1 MLFEV
6 DTSVWLWE
14 STGTLLEKRAAAAA
28 VYHPDLL
35 GKEEYALRAQ
45 ASIPL
50 RTKRPPDNQK
60 LPAPLTT
67 RAGRADQD
75 GHPGKVKARGGGGRS
90 EEGMGAGI
98 ITKALNTSSDEL
110 FIFDKD

>member
-1 MLFEV
+1 VHHPDAFSDLNWR
-6 DTSVWLWE
+6 SVWLRE
-14 STGTLLEKRAAAAA
+14 STGTLLEKRAAAA
-28 VYHPDLL
+28 VYHPDLP

-50 RTKRPPDNQK
+50 RTKRPLDNQK
-60 LPAPLTT
+60 SPASRHTT
-67 RAGRADQD
+67 RAGGADRK

-98 ITKALNTSSDEL
+98 NLLLAADNRG
-110 FIFDKD
+110 